1 MDIEHFD
8 IEEDILMCIT
18 INGPKF
24 LINAILREALEDIKI
39 ADVRLINTKT
49 QVSDNELILE
59 LTLSWINLMSTRTNS
74 VAFVS

>member
-18 INGPKF
+18 INGPKI

-39 ADVRLINTKT
+39 ADVRLINTRDPGL
-49 QVSDNELILE
+49 QQRVDPSVNFELDKFD
-59 LTLSWINLMSTRTNS
+59 
-74 VAFVS
+74 VD

>member
-8 IEEDILMCIT
+8 VEEDILMCIT

-39 ADVRLINTKT
+39 ADVRLINTRDPGL
-49 QVSDNELILE
+49 QQRVDPSVNFELDKFD
-59 LTLSWINLMSTRTNS
+59 
-74 VAFVS
+74 VD